1 MDAHMGLRSAI
12 GPGFSACLELCEE
25 RHRLGKCLSEDYLRK
40 IGESST
46 AAAGSIGQNLSS

>member
-12 GPGFSACLELCEE
+12 GAGFSECLELCEE

-40 IGESST
+40 VGGGSA
-46 AAAGSIGQNLSS
+46 AAAGSIGQNL